1 MPKPLESNT
10 MGILEKIAEIEREI
24 ARTQKNKGELQSQM
38 ATNTTG
44 GADNTASQI
53 AMLAKTY
60 RNLGLEFIGNF
71 ILQPPSTIWAC

>member
-1 MPKPLESNT
+1 

-24 ARTQKNKGELQSQM
+24 ARTQKNKGELQSQL
-38 ATNTTG
+38 ATNT
-44 GADNTASQI
+44 GADNTASRI

-60 RNLGLEFIGNF
+60 RNLGLEFMGNL